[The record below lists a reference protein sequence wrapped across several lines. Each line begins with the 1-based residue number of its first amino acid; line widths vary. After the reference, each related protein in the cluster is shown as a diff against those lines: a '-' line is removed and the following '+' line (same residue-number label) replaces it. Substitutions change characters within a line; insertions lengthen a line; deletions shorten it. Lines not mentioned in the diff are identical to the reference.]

1 MSTSHDDTARGFNRR
16 QFARLAAAAG
26 AAAALPVNF
35 ASLTPAY
42 AAGKT
47 LRVRIGS
54 DISVL
59 DPAQIFQLEN
69 QTVAG
74 HVFNG
79 LVKYDQATNKI
90 VPDLASSWEM
100 SDGGKVI
107 TFKLRPGVKFHK
119 GYGPCTSSDVKFT
132 LERVLDPKT
141 ASKYRGQLEGL
152 KAVEVPDAQTVRIV
166 LEKPNAG
173 FLHKLTAFNQG
184 WIVSKKAITEM
195 GDKAKLDPVG
205 TGPFVFEKWTTGS
218 EVRLSANKE
227 YFEGAPKFDTLILRL
242 IKDETAAAIAL
253 EKKEIDIFF
262 SLQQPQIIERLKAAS
277 GIKVLSR
284 EANHTINLVLNTTV
298 KPLGDVRVRQ
308 AIAHGM
314 NRKALIDGYFK
325 GTKAEGVSVL
335 TSSFAEYTDDL
346 PKYPYD
352 PDKAKALLKEAG
364 ATSFKFEITS
374 VGLSPYDKLVVPLA
388 NDLNQIGI
396 QTSLRIL
403 ERGAYT
409 QARNSGNVMSC
420 VTGVVGPPDP
430 DSPLVTL
437 YATKSFPPGLNTA
450 RYKDVDDLLVKASA
464 ATGADARKAAYKAI
478 LLKTMTDV
486 PVIPLYAD
494 RLFLAHTDA
503 VDGLV
508 QNSLFTIQT
517 YPVSLKG

>member
-1 MSTSHDDTARGFNRR
+1 MTNSRDNSVRGASRR
-16 QFARLAAAAG
+16 QFVTLTGAAG
-26 AAAALPVNF
+26 VAAALPVNL
-35 ASLTPAY
+35 ATLTPAH

-47 LRVRIGS
+47 LRVRLGS

-90 VPDLASSWEM
+90 VPDLATSWEM
-100 SDGGKVI
+100 SDGGKAI
-107 TFKLRPGVKFHK
+107 TFKLRQGVKFHK
-119 GYGPCTSSDVKFT
+119 GYGPCTSADIKFT
-132 LERVLDPKT
+132 LDRVLDPKT
-141 ASKYRGQLEGL
+141 ASKYRGQLDGL
-152 KAVEVPDAQTVRIV
+152 KRIEAPDDQTVRII
-166 LEKPNAG
+166 LETPNAG
-173 FLHKLTAFNQG
+173 LLHKLTAFNQG

-205 TGPFVFEKWTTGS
+205 TGPFVFEKWTAGS

-227 YFEGAPKFDTLILRL
+227 YFEGAPKFDTLILRV

-262 SLQQPQIIERLKAAS
+262 SLQQPQIIDRLQKAPS
-277 GIKVLSR
+277 IKVLSR
-284 EANHTINLVLNTTV
+284 EANHTINLVLNTTA
-298 KPLGDVRVRQ
+298 KPLGDVRVRR

-314 NRKALIDGYFK
+314 NRKALIEGFFK

-335 TSSFAEYTDDL
+335 TTSFAEYTDDL

-352 PDKAKALLKEAG
+352 PDKAKALLKDAG

-396 QTSLRIL
+396 QTSIRIL

-437 YATKSFPPGLNTA
+437 YASKSFPPGMNTA
-450 RYKDVDDLLVKASA
+450 RYKDADDLLAKASA
-464 ATGADARKAAYKAI
+464 ATGEAERKAAYKAI
-478 LLKTMTDV
+478 LQKTMTDL

-503 VDGLV
+503 VEGLV
-508 QNSLFTIQT
+508 QNSLFTVQT